1 MPYPLGFVKKASDFV
16 KSYKKEDKVFFLYI
30 YLNFYLLDV
39 TL

>member
-1 MPYPLGFVKKASDFV
+1 MPHPLDFV

-30 YLNFYLLDV
+30 YLNTYLLDV

>member
-1 MPYPLGFVKKASDFV
+1 MPHPLDFVKKVSDFV

-30 YLNFYLLDV
+30 YLNTYLLDV